1 MILLFLILVN
11 ILLCCLVQSYNM
23 NMNMNKISAVVFDL
37 DGTLLDTEPLSTKA
51 IQRCFDNRGY
61 NVQFPGN
68 ELKKKIVGLPGLVW
82 TSIVIK
88 DCGLSGLL
96 EPQQLLDDWEFNL
109 NDISENEGI
118 GKMKGAEELT
128 KALYERG
135 IPMAIATSSRRGS
148 VEKKMKKHQEMFNRM
163 KFVVTGDEVINGKPE
178 PDIFLLAA
186 ERVNLL
192 HISSSSWSNIYFFS

>member
-1 MILLFLILVN
+1 MILFFTLAN
-11 ILLCCLVQSYNM
+11 ILLCCLVQSY
-23 NMNMNKISAVVFDL
+23 NMNKISAVVFDL

-51 IQRCFDNRGY
+51 IQRSFDNRGY
-61 NVQFPGN
+61 NIQFPGN

-82 TSIVIK
+82 TTIVIK
-88 DCGLSGLL
+88 ECGLSGRL

-128 KALYERG
+128 KALYEKG

-163 KFVVTGDEVINGKPE
+163 KFVITGDEVINGKPS

-192 HISSSSWSNIYFFS
+192 HIIIIIMV